1 MSINRLFKPIYDELP
16 CKTKEKEYVASY
28 ISTDLAI
35 SKNDA
40 AAYTAVLVIH
50 QYGHKPEDRSYYI
63 DKRFIN
69 KRMSHLETLDVIASI
84 HGDLNENS
92 RNVEPVLVE
101 EVNYQKAVIE
111 QLDDRRIE
119 AIGIKIYSDKR
130 SRLKLVSHL
139 FEEGKVYF
147 HKDRSSDE
155 IIQQLVNFGV
165 EKHDDLADA
174 MSMGLNYIQTRPK
187 ETPVRFRPIF

>member
-1 MSINRLFKPIYDELP
+1 
-16 CKTKEKEYVASY
+16 
-28 ISTDLAI
+28 
-35 SKNDA
+35 
-40 AAYTAVLVIH
+40 
-50 QYGHKPEDRSYYI
+50 
-63 DKRFIN
+63 
-69 KRMSHLETLDVIASI
+69 MSHLETLDAIASI

-101 EVNYQKAVIE
+101 EVQYQTAVIE
-111 QLDDRRIE
+111 QLNDRRIE

-147 HKDRSSDE
+147 YKDRSSDE
-155 IIQQLVNFGV
+155 MIQQLVNFGV